1 MTGDGVAAVALHTS
15 WRGRFISVV
24 PPALLLGGGLWGF
37 SQGGR
42 LVAIILIVLGGS
54 LLVVGLFDY
63 PWRTIIG
70 PDGIERRCLL
80 RTERLPWNRVTAVAR
95 PRSTKA
101 VQRVAGKAGLV
112 AEVGKR
118 RYLLTNRCESGF
130 EYEAIQGVVERSG
143 GGVLLRASEPPDEV
157 APTWMYQRRVDGGE
171 GFVDAPADLPRWG
184 SRR

>member
-1 MTGDGVAAVALHTS
+1 MTAVVLHSS
-15 WRGRFISVV
+15 WRGRFFSLV
-24 PPALLLGGGLWGF
+24 PPALLFGGGIWGY

-42 LVAIILIVLGGS
+42 LVAVILIVLGGVM
-54 LLVVGLFDY
+54 LGIGLFDY

-80 RTERLPWNRVTAVAR
+80 RTERLGWRRVTAVAR
-95 PRSTKA
+95 PRSTKT

-118 RYLLTNRCESGF
+118 RYLLSNRCESGF
-130 EYEAIQGVVERSG
+130 EYEAIQRVIDRSG
-143 GGVLLRASEPPDEV
+143 GRVLLRASEPPDEV
-157 APTWMYQRRVDGGE
+157 APTWMYQRRLDGGD